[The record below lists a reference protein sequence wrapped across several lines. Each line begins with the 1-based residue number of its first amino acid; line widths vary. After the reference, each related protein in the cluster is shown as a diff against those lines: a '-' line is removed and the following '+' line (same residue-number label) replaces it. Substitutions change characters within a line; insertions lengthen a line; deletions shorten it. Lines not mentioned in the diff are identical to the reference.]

1 MDKKNPVLIKENIK
15 LNCKPVDKHAA
26 IDAVGSLLVDHG
38 YVTPKY
44 VEGMHNREDA
54 LTVYIC
60 NMLAIP
66 HGEYEVID
74 EIIQSGIAVM
84 IYPDGIDWNGE
95 VVKVVMGIAGVGD
108 EHMKILSQT
117 AILFSEIENVEEL
130 IAMTDVDEV
139 YNMLTQEYD
148 E

>member
-26 IDAVGSLLVDHG
+26 IDAVGSLLVNHG

-54 LTVYIC
+54 LTVYIG

-95 VVKVVMGIAGVGD
+95 VVKVVMGIAGIGE

>member
-1 MDKKNPVLIKENIK
+1 MENKNPVLIKENII
-15 LNCKPVDKHAA
+15 LNCKSVDKHTA
-26 IDAVGSLLVDHG
+26 IQAVGDLLVNHD

-54 LTVYIC
+54 LTVYIG

-66 HGEYEVID
+66 HGEYEVIN
-74 EIIQSGIAVM
+74 EIKQSGIAIM
-84 IYPDGIDWNGE
+84 IYPDGIDWSGE
-95 VVKVVMGIAGVGD
+95 EVKVVMGIAGVGD

-117 AILFSEIENVEEL
+117 AVLFSEIENVETIISL
-130 IAMTDVDEV
+130 DNVDAV
-139 YNMLTQEYD
+139 YDMLTKEYD